1 MRLCK
6 ETKHNSLVFQK
17 EEREQETWETHL
29 KIQSMEIFPIP
40 LGQLPCKCKKFREF
54 PWDTMQD
61 DPSQDNIRFS
71 KVCEKEKILKA
82 SREEEQVTYKGSSIR
97 LTEDISAEALQTGKD
112 WGPVFYILKK

>member
-1 MRLCK
+1 
-6 ETKHNSLVFQK
+6 
-17 EEREQETWETHL
+17 
-29 KIQSMEIFPIP
+29 
-40 LGQLPCKCKKFREF
+40 
-54 PWDTMQD
+54 MQD